1 MVTLA
6 QCMLASGEFL
16 LVIWLA
22 LIAVMI
28 ISTWIVFTKA
38 GQPGWAS
45 IIPIYQAYVL
55 LLIAGK
61 PGWWLVLMFIPVA
74 NFVVAIMVAIGV
86 AENFGKSAGF
96 GIGLAFL
103 PIIFYPILAFGSATY
118 GGAVE
123 RALPPIPS
131 VGPAQG
137 VPPASQDQQGQRP
150 L

>member
-6 QCMLASGEFL
+6 QCMLASGEFV
-16 LVIWLA
+16 LVICLA
-22 LIAVMI
+22 LIALMI
-28 ISTWIVFTKA
+28 ITMWIVFTKA

-45 IIPIYQAYVL
+45 IIPIYSAYVL
-55 LLIAGK
+55 MLVAGK
-61 PGWWLVLMFIPVA
+61 PGWWLILMFIPVVNA
-74 NFVVAIMVAIGV
+74 VVSIMVAIGV
-86 AENFGKSAGF
+86 AENFGKGAGF

-123 RALPPIPS
+123 RAVPPIQP
-131 VGPAQG
+131 VGPGQG
-137 VPPASQDQQGQRP
+137 VPPAPQDQQGQRP

>member
-1 MVTLA
+1 
-6 QCMLASGEFL
+6 MLASSALL
-16 LVIWLA
+16 LVIWLV
-22 LIAVMI
+22 LIALVI
-28 ISTWIVFTKA
+28 IPMWVVFTKA

-45 IIPIYQAYVL
+45 IIPIYNAYVL

-61 PGWWLVLMFIPVA
+61 PGWWLVLMLVPGVNLVIS
-74 NFVVAIMVAIGV
+74 IMVAIGV
-86 AENFGKSAGF
+86 AENFGKGTAF

-137 VPPASQDQQGQRP
+137 VPPAPQDQQGQRP